1 VSEPGPRLAP
11 LPRDRWDDDV
21 RNALRAGLPPDAL
34 DRFFSTGPDAIRV
47 PNALA
52 TLVHHPA
59 LARRWLAYN
68 GVLLYDPALDPRLRE
83 LMILRVA
90 WRTRAPYEWVQHV
103 RLAERAGITPD
114 EIDAI
119 ALGADADAWS
129 PLEAALLRATDDL
142 LDDWRVHDTT
152 WSLLAG
158 ELDERELV
166 EMVFVVGTYACLAMA
181 FNSFGIELDPE
192 LSDVPAPP
200 LPRDAGR

>member
-1 VSEPGPRLAP
+1 MSGSPSA
-11 LPRDRWDDDV
+11 
-21 RNALRAGLPPDAL
+21 
-34 DRFFSTGPDAIRV
+34 
-47 PNALA
+47 
-52 TLVHHPA
+52 
-59 LARRWLAYN
+59 
-68 GVLLYDPALDPRLRE
+68 
-83 LMILRVA
+83 
-90 WRTRAPYEWVQHV
+90 
-103 RLAERAGITPD
+103 
-114 EIDAI
+114 IDAI